1 MLPGSISESA
11 YWLSLVDHQVASNCF
26 CSFAARPVAHVT
38 VRVVVLR
45 ARHVGEVEQR
55 ADVVDAVVELLRPHA
70 RPLDVARALG
80 PAVLVDV
87 EAVVDRVQVALRE
100 VVHVV
105 AEAVV
110 AGPAPDQRDDAR
122 ELDRLVGVEVVRLG
136 ARVGVCGLRVVPE
149 VDGAVGDRLVHDD
162 AGAVVEHVGDVAQRA
177 QVVLR
182 GLELAER
189 HRGERGVLAV
199 GREDPRVVREAR
211 AEPARALH
219 GAQRCRELLALVRP
233 ADLQVRGAQGEVGE
247 VLLAPVDRVLEPAVA
262 RQRELRLARE
272 LAPRRHL
279 LGEPRPT
286 GRAAPSRTRSARRRG
301 PARSR
306 PPRSTRSAR
315 RARGRSRGSAAG
327 RRCRG
332 RTGRRRRR
340 SAPTGRRPGRRARP
354 AARGTR
360 RRSPRPRPRPA
371 CGRSR
376 RARRSGARANP

>member
-1 MLPGSISESA
+1 MT
-11 YWLSLVDHQVASNCF
+11 VASSCF
-26 CSFAARPVAHVT
+26 D
-38 VRVVVLR
+38 
-45 ARHVGEVEQR
+45 ARHVGEVEQG
-55 ADVVDAVVELLRPHA
+55 ADVVDAVVELLRTHA

-110 AGPAPDQRDDAR
+110 AGPAPDQRHDAR

-136 ARVGVCGLRVVPE
+136 AGVGVRGLRVVPE
-149 VDGAVGDRLVHDD
+149 VDRAVGDRLVHDD

-177 QVVLR
+177 QVVLG

-219 GAQRCRELLALVRP
+219 GAQRRGELLALVVQRICRSE
-233 ADLQVRGAQGEVGE
+233 ARRVRSARFCLPQSIE
-247 VLLAPVDRVLEPAVA
+247 RCEPAVA

-279 LGEPRPT
+279 RGQR
-286 GRAAPSRTRSARRRG
+286 ARRVAQRLRELGARG
-301 PARSR
+301 AEPLVGAGRR
-306 PPRSTRSAR
+306 DPHASAR
-315 RARGRSRGSAAG
+315 RARGRSRGSAAA